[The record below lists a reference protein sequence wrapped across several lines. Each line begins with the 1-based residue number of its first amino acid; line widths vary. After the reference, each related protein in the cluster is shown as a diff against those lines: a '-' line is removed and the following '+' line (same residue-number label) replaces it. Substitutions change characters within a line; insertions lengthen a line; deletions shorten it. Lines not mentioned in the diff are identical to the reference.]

1 MAVLGVG
8 NELNGDD
15 AAGVLAARWLK
26 EEVKSFT
33 RKPTGEALST
43 TEKSGG
49 ENVLVLEGGL
59 APENFTGVLRLFR
72 PELLL
77 LIDAVWFEGRPGAI
91 IVLDGAQAT
100 GMGASTHMQP
110 LSNLSQFLVKEMSCE
125 VHVLG
130 IQPLQLDFDRP
141 LSPPVRRACRNLVKE
156 LAAWVLAVSTIDR

>member
-110 LSNLSQFLVKEMSCE
+110 LSNLSQYLVK
-125 VHVLG
+125 
-130 IQPLQLDFDRP
+130 
-141 LSPPVRRACRNLVKE
+141 
-156 LAAWVLAVSTIDR
+156 